1 MTNWCLSRRGLST
14 IYGTSKYSVE
24 LKLQVIAEVKEAGDI
39 TSVAKKHGISTKTI
53 HNWLRANN
61 SKAQNDQSKEIRE
74 LNKKLKDAE
83 LENLVLKE
91 LLKKTYPRWQNAEKL

>member
-1 MTNWCLSRRGLST
+1 MSR
-14 IYGTSKYSVE
+14 ISKFSAE
-24 LKLQVIAEVKEAGDI
+24 LKEQVLAEIKEVGNVV
-39 TSVAKKHGISTKTI
+39 SVAKKHGISPKTI
-53 HNWLRANN
+53 HNWTRATTN
-61 SKAQNDQSKEIRE
+61 KVQIDQSKELRE